1 MSAEQ
6 IRQIKEAIELLT
18 SPLTPKE
25 SQLVKGYEA
34 DSLGYPTNL
43 CLEDKNSYEVR
54 NFATPSDNTKQFL
67 KEGDF
72 VSYGCYHSVDN
83 VDEYISADA
92 LLFCQKYMISLLPS
106 EMKEGVHFGNCL
118 TTSCWNSKKNN
129 KYREG
134 GTGFATKTTQNDR
147 DYNNFFGRGNT
158 FNQFKRV
165 YFPFHINNNH
175 YVGAVANNS
184 KVTVATFDSFGIKET
199 SHQKVFKWLS
209 SMLNFALKRDGEEP
223 KQWKHEIVDVPKQQD
238 GVNCGLFRTVNGVI
252 LSLFDDPH
260 SNTVKE
266 LLLTQEQ
273 IQSVRAKLA
282 GLILHLSTLRS
293 PEELKD
299 RFAAVKVC
307 LDDGSLQLER
317 AKRAAEAKKNP
328 HTKDEIISIDV
339 VEDEVNKKPAAKG
352 KIPAAKPSKDKSKKK
367 EPSQFQFPKSV
378 TFSDD
383 VKATRLEEV
392 KMKCKHAHMF
402 ESISR
407 QFPSDQNIRKC
418 FNFSRRNSGSGDE
431 DFAKF
436 KDSFSQFCTM
446 FNIHCQQVLCLLD
459 FSTHVWP
466 KFGKTADEDAFRTVF
481 ARYLLDTLVL
491 ILRASTILSNG
502 RALVKA
508 DVAPSATYHFVDL
521 ILQKDKQSALS
532 LKYKSMNCTNA
543 RTWKEESWDSV
554 AGWTAKM
561 HDTFQHIEDLLRDVK
576 TKFCT
581 HSVKKGV
588 LVVSFDTNN

>member
-92 LLFCQKYMISLLPS
+92 LLFCQNYMISLLPS

-184 KVTVATFDSFGIKET
+184 KVTVATFDSFGIEQT

-317 AKRAAEAKKNP
+317 AKRAAEAKK
-328 HTKDEIISIDV
+328 
-339 VEDEVNKKPAAKG
+339 
-352 KIPAAKPSKDKSKKK
+352 
-367 EPSQFQFPKSV
+367 
-378 TFSDD
+378 
-383 VKATRLEEV
+383 
-392 KMKCKHAHMF
+392 
-402 ESISR
+402 
-407 QFPSDQNIRKC
+407 
-418 FNFSRRNSGSGDE
+418 
-431 DFAKF
+431 
-436 KDSFSQFCTM
+436 
-446 FNIHCQQVLCLLD
+446 
-459 FSTHVWP
+459 
-466 KFGKTADEDAFRTVF
+466 
-481 ARYLLDTLVL
+481 
-491 ILRASTILSNG
+491 IL
-502 RALVKA
+502 
-508 DVAPSATYHFVDL
+508 
-521 ILQKDKQSALS
+521 LQKMRL
-532 LKYKSMNCTNA
+532 
-543 RTWKEESWDSV
+543 
-554 AGWTAKM
+554 
-561 HDTFQHIEDLLRDVK
+561 FQ
-576 TKFCT
+576 
-581 HSVKKGV
+581 
-588 LVVSFDTNN
+588 